1 MSSLRMA
8 LCFGAAMVIFG
19 AESSHRAWAGEEATV
34 KVFVIWQGEGRT
46 VQTGPHE
53 ATFVGSLFGP
63 VFVDTENGLIRS
75 GLMTCPAILELGLED
90 GKEKGRGRCTITAQ
104 DGAQIYADIECAG
117 VYMVGCNGEL
127 TLTGGTKKFD
137 GISGGGK
144 VTIRPDSRQITP
156 MQNGAAKEEGTGSL
170 EARELHYK
178 LP

>member
-1 MSSLRMA
+1 MRSLRMA
-8 LCFGAAMVIFG
+8 LCLAAAIVMVGAG
-19 AESSHRAWAGEEATV
+19 SNHRTWAGEEATV

-63 VFVDTENGLIRS
+63 VYVDTENGLIRS
-75 GLMTCPAILELGLED
+75 GVMSCPAILELGLED
-90 GKEKGRGRCTITAQ
+90 GKEQGRGRCTITAQ

-127 TLTGGTKKFD
+127 TLTGGTKKFE

-144 VTIRPDSRQITP
+144 VQIRPDSRQITP
-156 MQNGAAKEEGTGSL
+156 MQNSPAKEEGTGSL